1 MVRTR
6 TLSRGGCGSSLTDV
20 IVSTGLVLCA
30 PRPTDG
36 SAEACARWRAKRDA
50 PVRTNAEAIE
60 RMLLQEVGR
69 CEQLSDQERA
79 LLWRIGWRT
88 LRCIISGVRPSL
100 RGRRERCERASTK
113 AACSCLG

>member
-69 CEQLSDQERA
+69 CEQLSDQERVA
-79 LLWRIGWRT
+79 LADRLADVAMHHQWRATEFARAARKVRT
-88 LRCIISGVRPSL
+88 G
-100 RGRRERCERASTK
+100 EH
-113 AACSCLG
+113 